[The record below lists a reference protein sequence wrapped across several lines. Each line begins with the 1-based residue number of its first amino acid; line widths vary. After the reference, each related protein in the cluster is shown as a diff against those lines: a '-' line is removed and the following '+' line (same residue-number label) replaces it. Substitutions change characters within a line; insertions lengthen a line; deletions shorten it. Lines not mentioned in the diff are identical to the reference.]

1 MNQEQLANL
10 PDDEYLS
17 RAEIA
22 HLHGILSGQLAGLL
36 SHSREAIG
44 NLHEVREVEADE
56 LDFTSAELERD
67 ATLRMADRERQLLSK
82 IQNALNRI
90 QEGEYGT
97 CETCGAPITY
107 RRLLARPVATQCI
120 DCKTAAEQIERRSR
134 ML

>member
-1 MNQEQLANL
+1 MNPEQLANL

-22 HLHGILSGQLAGLL
+22 HLYGILSGQLEGLL

-56 LDFTSAELERD
+56 RD
-67 ATLRMADRERQLLSK
+67 ATLRMADRERQLLTK
-82 IQNALNRI
+82 IQSAINRI
-90 QEGEYGT
+90 QDGEYGT

>member
-17 RAEIA
+17 RDEIG
-22 HLHGILSGQLAGLL
+22 HLYGILSGQLAGLL

-97 CETCGAPITY
+97 CETYGAPITY